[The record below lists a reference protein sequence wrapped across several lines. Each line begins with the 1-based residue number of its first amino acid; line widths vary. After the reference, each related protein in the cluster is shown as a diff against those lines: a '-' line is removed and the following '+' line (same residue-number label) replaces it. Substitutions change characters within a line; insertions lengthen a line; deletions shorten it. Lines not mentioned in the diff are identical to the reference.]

1 MAPIERFQPRQRSS
15 SHKGNA
21 TGSCTW
27 QVSYIVPLSHVYYC
41 STTCTTT
48 PTISY
53 LLHLF
58 NYKYF
63 FRLQS
68 FFHLLRQRD
77 LSTLN

>member
-1 MAPIERFQPRQRSS
+1 MTANKTFQPCQRSS
-15 SHKGNA
+15 SQKGDV

-63 FRLQS
+63 FVYNL
-68 FFHLLRQRD
+68 F
-77 LSTLN
+77 STFCGSVI

>member
-1 MAPIERFQPRQRSS
+1 MTANKTFQPCQRSS
-15 SHKGNA
+15 SQKGDV

-27 QVSYIVPLSHVYYC
+27 QVSYIVPLSHVY

-53 LLHLF
+53 QLHLF

-63 FRLQS
+63 FCLQS